1 MAGNYD
7 TTIKVGL
14 EADLSGGVQT
24 EKQLDNIK
32 KKAREMG
39 KEGAAAGQSM
49 NAALGKVT
57 RAAGLFQR
65 ALTGLGIATAFAGVV
80 AAIEKIRSGFG
91 AAKKEAEEFAKAKD
105 QAAHKKELDDLAKSY
120 KELGEAIQQS
130 AAAAQHA
137 NEMLDINVKNARDLE
152 DAQLA
157 LAEQKE
163 LADVDASD
171 PAAEERRAAIKARY
185 AARRGET
192 AAQRQKNDVEIAQ
205 DKLAREAE
213 AKRKEAAA
221 IEASTG
227 EDDSVIAATRR
238 RLQQAGMAATSYN
251 KDDATGFWSQFGQN
265 VKRIGTLEWGKVG
278 DVETEAGDARR
289 RAAAE
294 EAKSLEAE
302 IKQLEEQK
310 AEKLKKAEQLR
321 REAANAE
328 EKSNALGGGIDVANV
343 KAETALLTGREGVTA
358 ANRSLA
364 SRNAQVAADEATL
377 AQGPGRM
384 AAIKRQIAQVEAQKQ
399 AAVSADAKEQQDA
412 FLAQQAL
419 DSFNSAGHRRN
430 GTGVQAQRSAL
441 EEDVAR
447 ETREANQSRA
457 QLQTTLATLAAT
469 LKGLNADLKKVE
481 RDVDAATRRQNVNND
496 DAPAG

>member
-7 TTIKVGL
+7 TVIKVGL
-14 EADLSGGVQT
+14 DADLSGGMQT
-24 EKQLDNIK
+24 QRQLDQIK
-32 KKAREMG
+32 KKAAELG
-39 KEGAAAGQSM
+39 KEGAAAGENM
-49 NAALGKVT
+49 TAAFGKVS
-57 RAAGLFQR
+57 RAAAMFQKV
-65 ALTGLGIATAFAGVV
+65 LTGMGLATAFAGVV
-80 AAIEKIRSGFG
+80 AAIERIRSSFG
-91 AAKKEAEEFAKAKD
+91 AAKKEAEEFAKAQD

-120 KELGEAIQQS
+120 KELGEAIQAS
-130 AAAAQHA
+130 AAASQHA

-192 AAQRQKNDVEIAQ
+192 AAQRQKDDVGLAQ
-205 DKLAREAE
+205 EKLSREAD

-238 RLQQAGMAATSYN
+238 RLQQAGMTATSYN
-251 KDDATGFWSQFGQN
+251 SDDATGFWSQFGQN

-289 RAAAE
+289 KAAAE
-294 EAKSLEAE
+294 EAKNLEAE

-328 EKSNALGGGIDVANV
+328 EKANALGGGIDVANV
-343 KAETALLTGREGVTA
+343 KAETALLTGRAGVTA
-358 ANRSLA
+358 ADRSLA
-364 SRNAQVAADEATL
+364 RKNAQVAADESII
-377 AQGPGRM
+377 AQGPGRV
-384 AAIKRQIAQVEAQKQ
+384 AALKRQIAAVEAQKSS
-399 AAVSADAKEQQDA
+399 AISADAKEQQDA
-412 FLAQQAL
+412 EMARQAL
-419 DSFNSAGHRRN
+419 DSFNMAGHRRN

-441 EEDVAR
+441 EADVAR
-447 ETREANQSRA
+447 ETAEANQSRT
-457 QLQTTLATLAAT
+457 QLQSTLATLAAT

-481 RDVDAATRRQNVNND
+481 REVDAATKRQNANNAE
-496 DAPAG
+496 APAA